1 MSYINHHYV
10 KEIRIKRGEN
20 DGYTWTDVRLIC
32 SGEGRD
38 LEISAH
44 DLVNGK
50 RAPIIGP
57 DDDKLRQERDELLAM
72 LGELVGS
79 FDHYSGAVTI
89 ACAKAI
95 ALIAKA
101 KGGS

>member
-1 MSYINHHYV
+1 
-10 KEIRIKRGEN
+10 
-20 DGYTWTDVRLIC
+20 
-32 SGEGRD
+32 
-38 LEISAH
+38 
-44 DLVNGK
+44 
-50 RAPIIGP
+50 
-57 DDDKLRQERDELLAM
+57 LRQERDELLAM

-95 ALIAKA
+95 ALIAKV